1 MKLVAY
7 ERPTEQ
13 NQMAFFYIP
22 RTITVE
28 SFKFIYMYFYYS
40 LLNKINF
47 FDQRLQVFFVS

>member
-1 MKLVAY
+1 MKDL
-7 ERPTEQ
+7 Q
-13 NQMAFFYIP
+13 NKTKWHFFYIP